1 MPVLVKLSEDAK
13 ESVNALKRKETD
25 ILHVSQQLDELWYK
39 IDAAKSEITSAQTSL
54 QEIAA
59 EIQESI
65 ETIEKETLW

>member
-13 ESVNALKRKETD
+13 ESVNALKRKITD
-25 ILHVSQQLDELWYK
+25 VLHVSQQLDELWYK

-65 ETIEKETLW
+65 ETIEKETL